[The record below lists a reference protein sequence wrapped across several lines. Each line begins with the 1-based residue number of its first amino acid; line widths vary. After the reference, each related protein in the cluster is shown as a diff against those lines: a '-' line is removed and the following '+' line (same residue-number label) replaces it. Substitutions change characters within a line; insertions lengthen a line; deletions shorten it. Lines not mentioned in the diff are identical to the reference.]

1 MLSQNTLWVE
11 KYRPK
16 TLSDLVLIDE
26 HRAVLEGF
34 IEKGV
39 IPHLLLVGVVGSGK
53 TTIAKI
59 LLNSLDCSSLEL
71 NASDERGIDTVR
83 DRVMTF
89 LRTMGLKRWRVVFLD
104 EADAL
109 TTPAQF
115 SLRNVMERFSEKGR
129 FILTANYEE
138 KILEPIRSRC
148 QTLRFNSLDRKEVFK
163 RVSYI
168 LLAEGVKSNVEVV
181 LKVIDDHY
189 PDVRKIINTLQ
200 LGVVDGEI
208 LYRAKVDVAKEV
220 REALKKKDIRAIR
233 KIVMTHRPDYIQVY
247 RSLFDTL
254 PDLTTGAK
262 ASLGITIA
270 EYLYRDAII
279 CDREVNFAACCLE
292 MMKEL

>member
-26 HRAVLEGF
+26 HRAILEGF

-89 LRTMGLKRWRVVFLD
+89 LRTMGLKPWRVVFLD

-109 TTPAQF
+109 TQPAQF

-138 KILEPIRSRC
+138 EILEPIRSRC

-181 LKVIDDHY
+181 LKVTW
-189 PDVRKIINTLQ
+189 P
-200 LGVVDGEI
+200 
-208 LYRAKVDVAKEV
+208 VA
-220 REALKKKDIRAIR
+220 
-233 KIVMTHRPDYIQVY
+233 
-247 RSLFDTL
+247 
-254 PDLTTGAK
+254 
-262 ASLGITIA
+262 
-270 EYLYRDAII
+270 
-279 CDREVNFAACCLE
+279 
-292 MMKEL
+292 